1 MMSICDLT
9 CDSEPFSDIQPSFQ
23 DRRGSHIRAVNA
35 NPPNIQP
42 WNARA
47 STRWPGS
54 GMLEEPDTPST
65 GRTPTSKP
73 SRSPLRA
80 RGETSPGAMPE
91 SGCRGPKGSRDC
103 RGTPKGQAAA
113 IGALVGHAS
122 RGSLTRGPTG
132 PRTTSG
138 ASGAN
143 RRDRRLPS
151 GPTWSGNP
159 ANAEPKIY
167 CPDRASTERPSNASG
182 TVFRALSRSNAA
194 IWTSESSARACLA
207 TRSHC

>member
-1 MMSICDLT
+1 MSICDLI
-9 CDSEPFSDIQPSFQ
+9 CDSETFSDIQPSFQ
-23 DRRGSHIRAVNA
+23 GRRDSHIRAA
-35 NPPNIQP
+35 TTSPPSIQP

-47 STRWPGS
+47 PTRWPDS
-54 GMLEEPDTPST
+54 DPLEELHTPNYGANAHLET
-65 GRTPTSKP
+65 CPTPAI
-73 SRSPLRA
+73 RA
-80 RGETSPGAMPE
+80 RGEMSPGAVPDRVVAAQRALVIAGMP
-91 SGCRGPKGSRDC
+91 RGQP
-103 RGTPKGQAAA
+103 T

-122 RGSLTRGPTG
+122 RGSLTRG
-132 PRTTSG
+132 RWVRWTTPCI
-138 ASGAN
+138 SGAN

-167 CPDRASTERPSNASG
+167 CPDRVSPERPSNASG

-194 IWTSESSARACLA
+194 IWTSESSMRACLA